1 VVGCGGGELEG
12 GRLWWQRA
20 EGCGRRE
27 LEEDGRELRP
37 EEGEGEEGEGYR
49 ERERRWWRVSNRK
62 TACFLYPPA
71 AAQEEEKN
79 FGFFLFFFVC
89 TGRLR

>member
-1 VVGCGGGELEG
+1 VD

-62 TACFLYPPA
+62 LPVSFTHPPRPRKR
-71 AAQEEEKN
+71 KN
-79 FGFFLFFFVC
+79 FGFFLFFLY
-89 TGRLR
+89 G